1 MLLSDII
8 NYGLYGLALSA
19 VLGGAALG
27 FKRGIGKQTIK
38 LVLMLGSIVLSF
50 WVSMKIYP
58 LVYGF
63 IAGRPIADTCAMIG
77 ITFDPT
83 TAGIINSVEIEAAAY
98 ILAIP
103 LMLVLIP
110 IIAMLIFAI
119 ASGLLMIPSLFIC
132 GVLGFGNK
140 YNNIFTRMG
149 GAAIGAIE
157 FFVALCVV
165 LAPFVGIVN
174 VAGDAIKNAEAKYPD
189 AANTV
194 AIGTIYHSNAE
205 KLETNR
211 VFKFIDSNFGY
222 MYDEYTDL
230 EMNGHEVQME
240 KVASDFFELFV
251 LYGELGGANF
261 DSPSPEVKETM
272 NTMVEVFGK
281 DEYMTTIA
289 SGVVKSASSAMING
303 NIQLNI
309 EEPMATFVHSLLN
322 VFATSDK
329 TTIEADLKTVLS
341 IYYVITDSGAIG
353 NMGDQNAMLQSFLTQ
368 DEEGKSVINLILE
381 TLDSNP
387 RFSHVSAD
395 LSDFAMS
402 MLMQG
407 MGNDGD
413 VKETL
418 DEVKGTLNNI
428 VSINK
433 EDYATE
439 EEYKAD
445 VSKEIDDTLKNNGLE
460 LTDEQLSKVTDY
472 VITEFE
478 GKEEITDMDMAL
490 FMAKYYD
497 VYGTVPEIPE
507 DGGLPEIPDD
517 FEIPDLGDGEED
529 DIPEIPDDFE
539 IPDDVEIPDDIEI
552 PDDLEIPQAA

>member
-8 NYGLYGLALSA
+8 NYGLYGLAAAS

-58 LVYGF
+58 MVYNL
-63 IAGRPIADTCAMIG
+63 IAGRPIAETCAMIG

-83 TAGIINSVEIEAAAY
+83 TSDIINSVEIEAAAY

-174 VAGDAIKNAEAKYPD
+174 VAGDAIKNAEAKYPE

-230 EMNGHEVQME
+230 EMNGRKVQME

-251 LYGELGGANF
+251 LYGELGGADFN
-261 DSPSPEVKETM
+261 SPSPEVKDTM
-272 NTMVEVFGK
+272 NKMVEVFGK

-289 SGVVKSASSAMING
+289 SGVVKSASSAIMNG
-303 NIQLNI
+303 SVQLNI
-309 EEPMATFVHSLLN
+309 EEPMATFVNSLLS
-322 VFATSDK
+322 VFASSDK
-329 TTIEADLKTVLS
+329 TTIEADVKTVLS
-341 IYYVITDSGAIG
+341 IYYVITDSGAMG
-353 NMGDQNAMLQSFLTQ
+353 NMGDQNAMFQSFLKQ
-368 DEEGKSVINLILE
+368 DEEGKSVINLILA

-402 MLMQG
+402 MLMQS
-407 MGNDGD
+407 MGNDGE
-413 VKETL
+413 VQETIA
-418 DEVKGTLNNI
+418 EVKGTLNNI
-428 VSINK
+428 VSLNK

-445 VSKEIDDTLKNNGLE
+445 VSKEINDTLKNNGLE

-472 VITEFE
+472 VITEFD

-497 VYGTVPEIPE
+497 IYGTMPEIPE

-517 FEIPDLGDGEED
+517 FEIPDLGTDDEED
-529 DIPEIPDDFE
+529 DIPEIPDD
-539 IPDDVEIPDDIEI
+539 IEI
-552 PDDLEIPQAA
+552 PDAA